1 MACHYQK
8 LLWVAL
14 TLGVSVS
21 ALPGSSKATR
31 ADGSPSPPVA
41 TIKSNNAQTETV
53 FVGRSLPE
61 FDQELFLGIKYADK
75 PVRFTPSSLKT
86 SYTADDSDS
95 GAYTASMDDLNISQE
110 AVLYNAT
117 EYGYECPGYGSDET
131 KLVDMGLIQLN
142 EDCHNLNIIRPK
154 LHPNET
160 QLLPV
165 MLWIFGGGWQQGAT
179 ADPRYN
185 MSYIVRQG
193 ALNDKPVLGVSI
205 NYRLAAFGLLD
216 SEEVRAS
223 GNNNLALRDQRNAM
237 RWVKQNIEAFGGDP
251 DKVTIWGESAGAYSV
266 GAHLIAN
273 DGDNEGL
280 FRAGGLHPIL
290 IDGPVSNSTAIMES
304 GNANGPPWNGTEW
317 YQPMYDR
324 ISNKTGCSSSSDT
337 LQCLRDAPYE
347 TIYDAAYEGLEWF
360 AAIDGTYIKEY
371 PQISIT
377 QGKMAKVPI
386 LLGTNTDEGT
396 SFGTTGTDT
405 DEECIEQL
413 ISSKRWVLN
422 REQATKLLTFYPND
436 PALGCPYGWGN
447 TTWPNLGLMYKRYE
461 SMAGD
466 LTMVGPRRL
475 LAQNM
480 VKYRNEV
487 YSYRWDVPALN
498 TSSTIGV
505 GHFAEI
511 PFVFANP
518 VQNITALGDDP
529 ARLELGNLA
538 ARMWTSFVVDLDPN
552 GHNVANIP
560 QWPQY
565 SQETSNFVFRLPKDG
580 SYIETDTYRAD
591 GIDYINS
598 IPR

>member
-154 LHPNET
+154 LQPNET

-280 FRAGGLHPIL
+280 FRA
-290 IDGPVSNSTAIMES
+290 AIMES

>member
-154 LHPNET
+154 LQPNET

-280 FRAGGLHPIL
+280 FRA
-290 IDGPVSNSTAIMES
+290 AIMES

-480 VKYRNEV
+480 VKYRNEI

>member
-75 PVRFTPSSLKT
+75 PVRFTQSSLKT

-110 AVLYNAT
+110 AVFYNAT
-117 EYGYECPGYGSDET
+117 EYGYDCPGYGSDET

-154 LHPNET
+154 LQPNET

>member
-31 ADGSPSPPVA
+31 ADESPSPPVA

-86 SYTADDSDS
+86 NYTADDSDS

-154 LHPNET
+154 LQPNET

-223 GNNNLALRDQRNAM
+223 GDNNLALRDQRNAM

-251 DKVTIWGESAGAYSV
+251 EKVTIWGESAGAYSV

-280 FRAGGLHPIL
+280 FRA
-290 IDGPVSNSTAIMES
+290 AIMES

-324 ISNKTGCSSSSDT
+324 IANKTGCSSSSDT
-337 LQCLRDAPYE
+337 LQCLRDASYE

-422 REQATKLLTFYPND
+422 REQATKLLTFYSDD
-436 PALGCPYGWGN
+436 PVLGCPYGWGN
-447 TTWPNLGLMYKRYE
+447 TTWPDLGLMYKRYE

-498 TSSTIGV
+498 SSNTIGV

-518 VQNITALGDDP
+518 AQNITALGDDP

-580 SYIETDTYRAD
+580 SYIEADTYRED

>member
-154 LHPNET
+154 LQPNET

-480 VKYRNEV
+480 VKYRNEI

>member
-8 LLWVAL
+8 LLWGAL

-21 ALPGSSKATR
+21 ALPGPLKASR
-31 ADGSPSPPVA
+31 ADENPSPPVA
-41 TIKSNNAQTETV
+41 TIKSSNSQTETV

-61 FDQELFLGIKYADK
+61 FDQELFLGVKYADK
-75 PVRFTPSSLKT
+75 PIRFTPSSLKT
-86 SYTADDSDS
+86 VYTASDSDS
-95 GAYTASMDDLNISQE
+95 GLYTASVDDLNISQE

-154 LHPNET
+154 LQPNET

-179 ADPRYN
+179 ADPR
-185 MSYIVRQG
+185 
-193 ALNDKPVLGVSI
+193 
-205 NYRLAAFGLLD
+205 
-216 SEEVRAS
+216 
-223 GNNNLALRDQRNAM
+223 
-237 RWVKQNIEAFGGDP
+237 
-251 DKVTIWGESAGAYSV
+251 GAYSV
-266 GAHLIAN
+266 GAHLVAN
-273 DGDNEGL
+273 GGDNEGL
-280 FRAGGLHPIL
+280 FRA
-290 IDGPVSNSTAIMES
+290 
-304 GNANGPPWNGTEW
+304 
-317 YQPMYDR
+317 
-324 ISNKTGCSSSSDT
+324 DT
-337 LQCLRDAPYE
+337 LQCLRDVSYE
-347 TIYDAAYEGLEWF
+347 TLYDAAYEGLEWF
-360 AAIDGTYIKEY
+360 AAIDGTFIKEY

-377 QGKMAKVPI
+377 QGNMAKVPI

-396 SFGTTGTDT
+396 SFGTTGTNT
-405 DEECIEQL
+405 DDECIEQL
-413 ISSKRWVLN
+413 ISSKRWVLD

-447 TTWPNLGLMYKRYE
+447 TTWPDLGLMYKRYE

-480 VKYRNEV
+480 AKYKNEV

-538 ARMWTSFVVDLDPN
+538 ARMWTSFVADLDPN
-552 GHNVANIP
+552 EHNVANIP
-560 QWPQY
+560 VWPQY

-580 SYIETDTYRAD
+580 SYIEADTYRED
-591 GIDYINS
+591 GIEYINS